1 MRSCQTNPS
10 QACRDLSGP
19 DQLQP
24 DLPQPDLPPARS
36 PPFPVQKPAAAPS
49 HISPGMI
56 APQANTITT
65 SITMAFTL
73 T

>member
-10 QACRDLSGP
+10 QPCRGLSGP

-24 DLPQPDLPPARS
+24 DLPPAWS
-36 PPFPVQKPAAAPS
+36 SPFPVQKPAAAPS